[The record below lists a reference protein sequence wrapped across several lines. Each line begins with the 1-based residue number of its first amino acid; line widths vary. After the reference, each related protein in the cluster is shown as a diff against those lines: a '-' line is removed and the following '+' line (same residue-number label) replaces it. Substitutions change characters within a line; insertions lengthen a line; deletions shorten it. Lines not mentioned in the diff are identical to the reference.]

1 MIDANHIKNEKQ
13 MKIVIYIRDQ
23 ATFITM
29 MGPVQNKIYIEKKID
44 MSHTSRLK
52 KVTALVYPSSN
63 S

>member
-1 MIDANHIKNEKQ
+1 MIDANHVKNEKQ

-29 MGPVQNKIYIEKKID
+29 LGPVQNKIFIEKKID

-52 KVTALVYPSSN
+52 KLLPLYIHL
-63 S
+63 